1 MPLTELP
8 FGLPGRIF
16 RSPMPF
22 GPYDLHGDAYDCF
35 CAEQI
40 AVIVLLAS
48 DAECLH
54 KSGCHLRTLY
64 HQAGFQVVYLPIPDF
79 GVPARADLEQ
89 AIQHT
94 LAHAQAGRHIVV
106 HCSAGLG
113 RTGLFLASLA
123 KRALGLSGAE
133 AIQWVRQFLPHAIET
148 PEQQRLLLHDA
159 EA

>member
-1 MPLTELP
+1 RPLTRPHARRSEVRPMPLTELP

-35 CAEQI
+35 GAEQI

-79 GVPARADLEQ
+79 GVPAESGPGTGYPTHPDPRP
-89 AIQHT
+89 
-94 LAHAQAGRHIVV
+94 
-106 HCSAGLG
+106 G
-113 RTGLFLASLA
+113 RTAYGG
-123 KRALGLSGAE
+123 ALCGGAWAHGTLSGLSGQMCSGAV
-133 AIQWVRQFLPHAIET
+133 WG
-148 PEQQRLLLHDA
+148 
-159 EA
+159 